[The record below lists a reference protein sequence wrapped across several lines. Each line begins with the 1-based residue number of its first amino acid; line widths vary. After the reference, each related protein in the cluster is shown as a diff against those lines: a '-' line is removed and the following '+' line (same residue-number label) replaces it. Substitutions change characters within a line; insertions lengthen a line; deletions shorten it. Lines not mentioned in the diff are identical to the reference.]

1 MKKFTTLNKVEFTTD
16 ALPDGLYLV
25 RVSTEGTSLVK
36 SIIVEKK

>member
-1 MKKFTTLNKVEFTTD
+1 
-16 ALPDGLYLV
+16 LPDGLYLV